1 MNMLTVALGNLASRE
16 TTKKGALK
24 IAYAQYER
32 MLLDNPG
39 STISDLAKLAGC
51 AESRTMQ
58 ALAYLRRQ
66 GKVVSG
72 VAPDG
77 RYVHY
82 HSSAG
87 TMHSLGL
94 RLRWRPRGPS
104 LGADVYLNFVRD
116 NPGCTADDIAKAL
129 GVVRETALHALRGL
143 VYDGRV
149 RRERKRRNEPYRN
162 YMV

>member
-1 MNMLTVALGNLASRE
+1 MNMLAIAIGNITSQEAP
-16 TTKKGALK
+16 KKSAPK
-24 IAYAQYER
+24 IAYTQYVQL
-32 MLLDNPG
+32 LLDNPG

-51 AESRTMQ
+51 SESRTMQ

-82 HSSAG
+82 HSSVG

-104 LGADVYLNFVRD
+104 LEAAVYLNFVRD
-116 NPGCTADDIAKAL
+116 NPGCTADDVAKAL

-149 RRERKRRNEPYRN
+149 RRERKRRNESYRN
-162 YMV
+162 YAV

>member
-1 MNMLTVALGNLASRE
+1 MNMLAIALGNLASQE
-16 TTKKGALK
+16 AAKKNAPK
-24 IAYAQYER
+24 IAYAKYEQL
-32 MLLDNPG
+32 LLDNPG
-39 STISDLAKLAGC
+39 STISDLSNLVGST
-51 AESRTMQ
+51 ESSTMQ
-58 ALAYLRRQ
+58 ALAYLRQR

-82 HSSAG
+82 HSTAG

-104 LGADVYLNFVRD
+104 LGAEEYLNFVRD
-116 NPGCTADDIAKAL
+116 NPGCTADDVAEAL

-143 VYDGRV
+143 EFDGRL
-149 RRERKRRNEPYRN
+149 RRERKRRNESYRN
-162 YMV
+162 YMI

>member
-1 MNMLTVALGNLASRE
+1 MSMLAIALGNLTSQGP
-16 TTKKGALK
+16 KKSAPK
-24 IAYAQYER
+24 ISYAKYER

-39 STISDLAKLAGC
+39 STIHEIAELAGC
-51 AESRTMQ
+51 TESRAMQ
-58 ALAYLRRQ
+58 AVAYLRRQ
-66 GKVVSG
+66 GRVVSG

-94 RLRWRPRGPS
+94 RLRWRPRGP
-104 LGADVYLNFVRD
+104 LLEAAVYLNFVRD
-116 NPGCTADDIAKAL
+116 NPGCTADDVAKAL

-143 VYDGRV
+143 EFDGRL
-149 RRERKRRNEPYRN
+149 RRERKRRNESYRN
-162 YMV
+162 YAV

>member
-1 MNMLTVALGNLASRE
+1 MNMLAIALGNLASQE
-16 TTKKGALK
+16 TAKKNAPK
-24 IAYAQYER
+24 IAYAQYVQ
-32 MLLDNPG
+32 LLIDNPG

-82 HSSAG
+82 HSAAG

-94 RLRWRPRGPS
+94 RLRWKPRGPS
-104 LGADVYLNFVRD
+104 LGADKYLNFVRD
-116 NPGCTADDIAKAL
+116 NPGCTAEDISKAF
-129 GVVRETALHALRGL
+129 GVVRETALHALREL
-143 VYDGRV
+143 VFDGRV
-149 RRERKRRNEPYRN
+149 RQERERRNTPYRN
-162 YMV
+162 YMI